1 MGTRHVLRRTL
12 CPTLK
17 SCKWGCLVFDR
28 KRLEP
33 RVLSWQWHNGYHFV
47 FLVMYISVVK
57 FEGNCSYISVFYC
70 FSGTIYD
77 GITFLI
83 CIIRKHKYCIS
94 KTKAFP
100 KRKTP
105 FFFILKS
112 LSNKQQLSFYFIG
125 T

>member
-1 MGTRHVLRRTL
+1 
-12 CPTLK
+12 
-17 SCKWGCLVFDR
+17 
-28 KRLEP
+28 
-33 RVLSWQWHNGYHFV
+33 
-47 FLVMYISVVK
+47 MYISVVK

-100 KRKTP
+100 KRKMP

-112 LSNKQQLSFYFIG
+112 LSNKQELFF
-125 T
+125 TLWAV